1 MSIDS
6 AKSKVSEKE
15 IVDALAD
22 HAQQIAQNVLSRS
35 ASGKDLE
42 EDVRVRGLT
51 QDTDILSGL
60 ISIQWDLIVLTFA
73 IVSRDIRILV
83 YDLNY

>member
-42 EDVRVRGLT
+42 EDVRVRGIT

-73 IVSRDIRILV
+73 IVSRDIKIPV